1 MLDPAADDVLT
12 VHSGRNLQRLQDVI
26 TTEEA
31 KPSIIFIS
39 VKFSLLK
46 NMHSAERYGEDSVH
60 VPEIYSS
67 SFIART

>member
-46 NMHSAERYGEDSVH
+46 NMHSAERY
-60 VPEIYSS
+60 
-67 SFIART
+67 